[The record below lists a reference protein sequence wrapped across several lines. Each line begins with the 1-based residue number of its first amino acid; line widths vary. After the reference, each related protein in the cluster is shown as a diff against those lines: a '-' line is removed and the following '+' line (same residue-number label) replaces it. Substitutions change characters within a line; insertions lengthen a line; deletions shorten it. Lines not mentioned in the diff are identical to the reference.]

1 MCKYFLIKLQHLVKT
16 NSQASKIDSKSELGL
31 KIKEEYFLFKSVM
44 NSENN
49 NDPAQIFDNDLRI
62 DATHYSAK
70 RKSTDAVE
78 GSANKTKR

>member
-16 NSQASKIDSKSELGL
+16 NSQASKIDSKRGL
-31 KIKEEYFLFKSVM
+31 KIKEEYFLFKSVQ
-44 NSENN
+44 NSEYN
-49 NDPAQIFDNDLRI
+49 NDLAQIFDNDVRMN
-62 DATHYSAK
+62 ATHYSAK

>member
-16 NSQASKIDSKSELGL
+16 NSQASKIDSKRRL
-31 KIKEEYFLFKSVM
+31 KIKEEYLLFKFVQ
-44 NSENN
+44 NSEYN
-49 NDPAQIFDNDLRI
+49 NDPAQIFDNDLRMN
-62 DATHYSAK
+62 ATHYSAK